1 MARQPRVKY
10 EGAFYHVTSRGNLRD
25 NIFFEDTDRERFIK
39 ILKRTKERYA
49 YVLHACHWPFKIP
62 R

>member
-1 MARQPRVKY
+1 VKY

-39 ILKRTKERYA
+39 ILKITKERYA